1 MLYPRLKAKQ
11 RRRCLQGSPVPL
23 PPEVATEEAE
33 ALLEP
38 VLLEKAFCG
47 PVPAA
52 QAMAGSFSATLKMEP
67 LPVLKT
73 CRAQAG
79 LMWCRQL

>member
-1 MLYPRLKAKQ
+1 M
-11 RRRCLQGSPVPL
+11 PL
-23 PPEVATEEAE
+23 PLPEVATEEAE

-67 LPVLKT
+67 LPELKT
-73 CRAQAG
+73 CRVQAG
-79 LMWCRQL
+79 LMWCRQPCKFE